1 MNLSPL
7 WMTGRPST
15 ESDRED
21 SGKWSSIQR
30 REQSEFYVPPY
41 PSAPRRRLEEMI
53 YTNSVF
59 YKVHVL
65 CYLGNLKDL
74 KMRLLGKKLKII
86 KCPVIIKLD
95 SKALNGCIMSSKTN
109 TCIQILLIF

>member
-30 REQSEFYVPPY
+30 KEQSEFYVPPY

-74 KMRLLGKKLKII
+74 KMRLLGKKLKISVLLS
-86 KCPVIIKLD
+86 KKLD

>member
-1 MNLSPL
+1 
-7 WMTGRPST
+7 MTGRLST

-30 REQSEFYVPPY
+30 REQSEFYVPHY
-41 PSAPRRRLEEMI
+41 HSAPRRRFEEMI
-53 YTNSVF
+53 YINSVF

-74 KMRLLGKKLKII
+74 KMRLLGKCLR
-86 KCPVIIKLD
+86 
-95 SKALNGCIMSSKTN
+95 
-109 TCIQILLIF
+109 